1 MLDENQLREL
11 RQRLASHTIIDVVQ
25 LPVSTPI
32 PDSTEKYFIRTTDE
46 PFILI
51 ISSKVSPLMVKRAI
65 DRQREAIAHLHGL
78 TAASIEMPIL
88 TDFMGERSYA
98 VWRKRQ
104 PLSSNRIRSK
114 IERMLLAPRIFRWL
128 REIASQTAT
137 TLVNPSIL
145 AEDTRRL
152 QDIQTMPSF
161 IKIAAEKA
169 CDAILLGKIPAIQ
182 VLQHGDLWIGNILK
196 APSKSGFVVIDW
208 AGARF
213 DGSPFFDLVKF
224 ALSVGATNSKLRQ
237 EISMHSKIINCD
249 PRYARAYVLRGLGA
263 LHRQLEY
270 FPERDFVL
278 LCERKLHALEAAS

>member
-1 MLDENQLREL
+1 MLDENQLRKL
-11 RQRLASHTIIDVVQ
+11 RQSLASHTIIDVVQ
-25 LPVSTPI
+25 LPDRTQL
-32 PDSTEKYFIRTTDE
+32 PDSTEKYFILTTDE
-46 PFILI
+46 TFILL
-51 ISSKVSPLMVKRAI
+51 ISNEISPLMVKHAVE
-65 DRQREAIAHLHGL
+65 RQREAIAHLHRL
-78 TAASIEMPIL
+78 TAAPIEMPIF

-137 TLVNPSIL
+137 AVNPSIL
-145 AEDTRRL
+145 IDDTRRL
-152 QDIQTMPSF
+152 QDIPAMPSF

-196 APSKSGFVVIDW
+196 APSKRGFVVIDW
-208 AGARF
+208 AGARL

-249 PRYARAYVLRGLGA
+249 PRYARVYVLRGLGA
-263 LHRQLEY
+263 LHRQIEY
-270 FPERDFVL
+270 FPESDFVL

>member
-1 MLDENQLREL
+1 MLDENQLWEL

-25 LPVSTPI
+25 LPTATPRA
-32 PDSTEKYFIRTTDE
+32 DSTEKYFIRTTTDE
-46 PFILI
+46 FILI
-51 ISSKVSPLMVKRAI
+51 ISSEISPLLVKRAV

-78 TAASIEMPIL
+78 TGEPIEIPIL

-104 PLSSNRIRSK
+104 PLSSNRILSK
-114 IERMLLAPRIFRWL
+114 IERMRLAPRIFQWL

-137 TLVNPSIL
+137 SVNPSIL
-145 AEDTRRL
+145 AEDARRL
-152 QDIQTMPSF
+152 RDDPAMPDF

-182 VLQHGDLWIGNILK
+182 VLEHGDLWIGNILK
-196 APSKSGFVVIDW
+196 APSKTGFVVIDW
-208 AGARF
+208 PGARL

-224 ALSVGATNSKLRQ
+224 ALSVGASKSKLRE
-237 EISMHSKIINCD
+237 EINIHSKIIHCD
-249 PRYARAYVLRGLGA
+249 PHYAPAYVLRGLGA
-263 LHRQLEY
+263 LHRRLEY
-270 FPERDFVL
+270 FPQSEFVL